1 MSEVAEKIS
10 FQLNG
15 APHSFVAGAN
25 LHDLMCSLELENQAL
40 ALAVNRQVIPR
51 QRWADYVLQADD
63 QVDIVRAIGGG

>member
-1 MSEVAEKIS
+1 MSETAEKIH

-15 APHSFVAGAN
+15 EPHIFVLGAN

-51 QRWADYVLQADD
+51 QRWVDYVLQADD